1 LDALRCRLRTTSD
14 IRGRPTAM
22 PTLLPRRALRLALL
36 AVLVWCA
43 LPAFAVAQVRPDLA
57 WQTISTERIRVHFT
71 PELEELAR
79 RTLANAERA
88 YAQLSAELRA
98 PRGPVDIVVADNV
111 DFANGYAT
119 PFPSNRIVVYAR
131 PPVDELQLRN
141 HADWNLTL
149 VTHEMAHIFHL
160 DRSRGVWGAAQR
172 VFGRAA
178 PLFPSTYA
186 PNWLIEGIAIHYETR
201 LTTGGRMASAE
212 YPAAVR
218 ALASGSALPPLHGVA
233 APRPFFPGG
242 NSTYLLGAFLVE
254 RALLHDPTLGAPAS
268 MHRLVERMS
277 GRLLP
282 WRHDANARDA
292 VGASFTELY
301 GVWRDSVRRAELADA
316 ASAPSATGAPLGV
329 QLRTTH
335 EWTAA
340 FPRFVGDADELVY
353 VAYDQRQNPGL
364 YTIAPD
370 GRRKRVGRRNSVDA
384 NAPWSDRVTVYAE
397 LDRTD
402 PYSVRSD
409 LYRGT
414 GVRRRRLTESDRL
427 SHPDVHDA
435 SGRVVAVRSVPG
447 TTELVT
453 LRADD
458 PYPVAITQRSLD
470 RTWSEPRWSRDGTR
484 IAAAQWER
492 GGQTSIVVLDAD
504 GRELRRFAPRA
515 RDRADRLAVTS
526 SPAWLPGDS
535 LIIFVSDHEGT
546 PMVYRGDVRTSAYDR
561 LWATRTALRSPDA
574 SADGRQLA
582 ATMLLADG
590 WAVVTKPMPSLPPL
604 PQGPPEADLAPLF
617 AVPAAATDTFA
628 RARSFQS
635 WETLKPTWWLPS
647 VAVSDED
654 ATLLGVMSGGRDVV
668 GRHNWQGVFFRNLSR
683 PEFSWNAGYSYAGL
697 GNPVL
702 SLGAD
707 RDWAYVTIVDAETRD
722 PVGTLART
730 TDVIST
736 SAYFVRPRVR
746 LTSYAI
752 VGAEVGFEQFST
764 YPTTLIAL
772 IDPVFER
779 VRTNPGGVASVG
791 FSSMQRPGLS
801 VSVEDGVAM
810 QGTYRYRGTGGVGR
824 VAVNEAILTG
834 SAAKSLP
841 LPGFARHVVAVRG
854 AFGAADVETRN
865 PFELGGISGGSLE
878 VLPGLSYGDPQ
889 RTFFVRGFTPGVQRG
904 NRAVAGSAE
913 YRAPLVRVGRG
924 YRMLPVFLQ
933 KLSVL
938 AFADAGTAWCEGEV
952 AGSSSCS
959 ASIVPRRWLASA
971 GGELVFDAALQYDI
985 LYRFRLGVASPVQG
999 RDVAGQSATLYFTL
1013 GSTF

>member
-1 LDALRCRLRTTSD
+1 MPISLTKTALRV
-14 IRGRPTAM
+14 A
-22 PTLLPRRALRLALL
+22 LLCLLGLGLALS
-36 AVLVWCA
+36 
-43 LPAFAVAQVRPDLA
+43 PAAAQVRPDLA

-71 PELEELAR
+71 PELEDLAR

-88 YAQLSAELRA
+88 FAQLSEELQA
-98 PRGPVDIVVADNV
+98 PRGIVDIVVADNV

-160 DRSRGVWGAAQR
+160 DRARGLWGAAQR

-178 PLFPSTYA
+178 PLFPNTYA

-201 LTTGGRMASAE
+201 LTAGGRMASAE

-218 ALASGSALPPLHGVA
+218 ALAGGDALPPLHGVA

-242 NSTYLLGAFLVE
+242 NSTYLLGAFLME
-254 RALLHDPTLGAPAS
+254 RALQHDPNLGAPES
-268 MHRLVERMS
+268 MHRLIERMS

-292 VGASFTELY
+292 VGASFTDLY
-301 GVWRDSVRRAELADA
+301 GAWRDSVRRAESTRRGDA
-316 ASAPSATGAPLGV
+316 AELTGVAV
-329 QLRTTH
+329 RTTH

-340 FPRFVGDADELVY
+340 FPRFVGESDQLAY

-364 YTIAPD
+364 YVIEPD
-370 GRRKRVGRRNSVDA
+370 GRRKRVARRNSVDA
-384 NAPWSDRVTVYAE
+384 NAPLTARGSVYAE
-397 LDRTD
+397 LDLTD

-409 LYRGT
+409 LYRGS
-414 GVRRRRLTESDRL
+414 GFRRRRLTVGDRL
-427 SHPDVHDA
+427 AHPDFHEA
-435 SGRVVAVRSVPG
+435 SGRIVAVRTVPG

-453 LRADD
+453 MRADD
-458 PYPVAITQRSLD
+458 PYPTAITQRSLD
-470 RTWSEPRWSRDGTR
+470 RTWTEPRWSRDGTR

-492 GGQTSIVVLDAD
+492 GGQTSIVVLNAD

-546 PMVYRGDVRTSAYDR
+546 PMVYRGDVRTGAYDR
-561 LWATRTALRSPDA
+561 LWSTRTAMRSPDA

-590 WAVVTKPMPSLPPL
+590 WAVVTRPMPDLPAL
-604 PQGPPEADLAPLF
+604 PSGPPEADLAPAF
-617 AVPAAATDTFA
+617 VVPEAARDTFA
-628 RARSFQS
+628 RARKFQS

-647 VAVSDED
+647 VGMSDED

-668 GRHNWQGVFFRNLSR
+668 GRHSWQGVLLRDLSR

-702 SLGAD
+702 SLGAE
-707 RDWAYVTIVDAETRD
+707 REWAHVTVVDSETRE
-722 PVGTLART
+722 PTGTLART
-730 TDVIST
+730 RDVIST

-752 VGAEVGFEQFST
+752 VGAEVGFDQFST
-764 YPTTLIAL
+764 YPSTLIAL
-772 IDPVFER
+772 LDPVFEE
-779 VRTNPGGVASVG
+779 VRTDPRGVASVG

-810 QGTYRYRGTGGVGR
+810 QGTYRYRTTGGVGR
-824 VAVNEAILTG
+824 VAVQEAILTG

-854 AFGAADVETRN
+854 AVGAADTETRF
-865 PFELGGISGGSLE
+865 PFEVGGVSGGSLE

-889 RTFFVRGFTPGVQRG
+889 RTFFVRGFTAAAQRG
-904 NRAVAGSAE
+904 NRAIAGSAE

-938 AFADAGTAWCEGEV
+938 AFADAGAAWCDGQVSGSFSCAAPV
-952 AGSSSCS
+952 A
-959 ASIVPRRWLASA
+959 PRQWLASA
-971 GGELVFDAALQYDI
+971 GGELVLDAALQYDV

-999 RDVAGQSATLYFTL
+999 RDVAARSPTVYFTV